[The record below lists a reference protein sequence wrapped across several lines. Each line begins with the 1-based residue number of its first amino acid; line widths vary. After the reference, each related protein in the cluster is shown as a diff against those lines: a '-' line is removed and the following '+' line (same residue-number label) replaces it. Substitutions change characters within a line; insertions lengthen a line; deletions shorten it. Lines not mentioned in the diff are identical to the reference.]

1 MSRVGLGYVR
11 GPGGGVYAVSIA
23 IHLDLGTGATAALV
37 EGSVVTN
44 GLVVFG
50 AGAVDPVVVKKVGAL
65 VERLLSGELNELG
78 DRGGGG
84 MKRLVCVL

>member
-1 MSRVGLGYVR
+1 M
-11 GPGGGVYAVSIA
+11 
-23 IHLDLGTGATAALV
+23 
-37 EGSVVTN
+37 TN